1 MAGYAGGTRELE
13 CSILFLSVFLHG
25 VASRTD
31 RLCAIVEPVLWS
43 GSQRDL
49 YTFGS

>member
-1 MAGYAGGTRELE
+1 MAGVCRETPELE
-13 CSILFLSVFLHG
+13 CSILCLSVFLHE

-31 RLCAIVEPVLWS
+31 RLCAIVEPVVWS
-43 GSQRDL
+43 GFQRDL